1 MLDIKRIR
9 NNPEEIVEA
18 LKKRRGEYPIQKLL
32 DTDEKRREVIQ
43 KVESMKAEQNKLS
56 KQVPQMKKNG
66 EDTTELFKNLKK
78 LSDDIKALDDD
89 LKDIDEEIREYLM
102 EIPNTPNKDVPVGLD
117 DTENLEMRKW
127 GEPRKFDFDI
137 KAHWDLGVDLDILD
151 FERATKIS
159 KSRFSVFKGKG
170 ARLERALMNFMV
182 DLHTDKQGY
191 TEMNTPVLMSPSA
204 MMGTGQIPKFK
215 EDMFYCEKDD
225 MYLAP
230 TAEVPVTNL
239 LGEEILEQGS
249 LPIYYTAFTQCFRRE
264 AGSAGRDTRGLIR
277 NHQFEKVEMVKF
289 VEPSTSYDELEK
301 LTNNAEEILQLLE
314 IPYRVVRLCSG
325 DLGFSSAMTYD
336 VEVWMPSYNRYVEI
350 SSCSNFEDFQARR
363 ANIRYRDENNKPQY
377 VHTLNGSGLAIGR
390 CFAAVIENY
399 QQADGSIKIP
409 EVLQKYTGSVSYTH
423 LTLPTTPYV

>member
-1 MLDIKRIR
+1 M
-9 NNPEEIVEA
+9 
-18 LKKRRGEYPIQKLL
+18 

-56 KQVPQMKKNG
+56 KQVPQIKKNG

-78 LSDDIKALDDD
+78 LSDDIKSMDDD

-239 LGEEILEQGS
+239 LGGEILEQGS

-336 VEVWMPSYNRYVEI
+336 IEVWMPSYNRYVEI

-409 EVLQKYTGSVSYTH
+409 EVLQKYTGFDIID
-423 LTLPTTPYV
+423 

>member
-9 NNPEEIVEA
+9 KNPEEIVEA

-78 LSDDIKALDDD
+78 LSDDIKSMDDD
-89 LKDIDEEIREYLM
+89 LKNIDEEIREYLM

-239 LGEEILEQGS
+239 LGGEILEQGS

-289 VEPSTSYDELEK
+289 VEPATSYDELEK

-336 VEVWMPSYNRYVEI
+336 IEVWMPSYNRYVEI

-409 EVLQKYTGSVSYTH
+409 EVLQKYTGFDIID
-423 LTLPTTPYV
+423 

>member
-78 LSDDIKALDDD
+78 LSDDIKSMDDD
-89 LKDIDEEIREYLM
+89 LKNIDEEIREYLM

-239 LGEEILEQGS
+239 LAGEILEQGS

-336 VEVWMPSYNRYVEI
+336 IEVWMPSYNRYVEI

-409 EVLQKYTGSVSYTH
+409 EVLQKYTGFDIID
-423 LTLPTTPYV
+423 

>member
-9 NNPEEIVEA
+9 NNPEEIIEA

-78 LSDDIKALDDD
+78 LSDDIKSMDDD
-89 LKDIDEEIREYLM
+89 LKNIDEEIREYLM

-204 MMGTGQIPKFK
+204 MKGTGQIPKFK

-239 LGEEILEQGS
+239 LSGEILEQGS

-336 VEVWMPSYNRYVEI
+336 IEVWMPSYNRYVEI

-409 EVLQKYTGSVSYTH
+409 EVLQKYTGFDIID
-423 LTLPTTPYV
+423 

>member
-43 KVESMKAEQNKLS
+43 KVESMKAEQNKSS

-78 LSDDIKALDDD
+78 LSDDIKSMDDD

-239 LGEEILEQGS
+239 LAGEILEQGS

-409 EVLQKYTGSVSYTH
+409 EVLQKYTGFDIID
-423 LTLPTTPYV
+423 

>member
-9 NNPEEIVEA
+9 NNPEEIIEA

-78 LSDDIKALDDD
+78 LSDDIKSMDDD
-89 LKDIDEEIREYLM
+89 LKNIDEEIREYLM

-204 MMGTGQIPKFK
+204 MKGTGQIPKFK

-239 LGEEILEQGS
+239 LSGEILEQGS

-289 VEPSTSYDELEK
+289 VKPATSYDELEK

-336 VEVWMPSYNRYVEI
+336 IEVWMPSYNRYVEI

-409 EVLQKYTGSVSYTH
+409 EVLQKYTGFDIID
-423 LTLPTTPYV
+423 

>member
-78 LSDDIKALDDD
+78 LSDDIKSMDDD
-89 LKDIDEEIREYLM
+89 LKNIDEEIREYLM

-239 LGEEILEQGS
+239 LGGEILEQGS

-336 VEVWMPSYNRYVEI
+336 IELWMPSYNRYVEI

-399 QQADGSIKIP
+399 QQADG
-409 EVLQKYTGSVSYTH
+409 
-423 LTLPTTPYV
+423 

>member
-9 NNPEEIVEA
+9 NNPEEIIEA

-78 LSDDIKALDDD
+78 LSDDIKSMDDD
-89 LKDIDEEIREYLM
+89 LKNIDEEIREYLM

-239 LGEEILEQGS
+239 LGGEILEQGS
-249 LPIYYTAFTQCFRRE
+249 LPIYYMAFTQCFRRE

-289 VEPSTSYDELEK
+289 VEPATSYDELEK

-336 VEVWMPSYNRYVEI
+336 IEVWMPSYNRYVEI

-409 EVLQKYTGSVSYTH
+409 EVLQKYTGFDIID
-423 LTLPTTPYV
+423 

>member
-78 LSDDIKALDDD
+78 LSDDIKSMDDD
-89 LKDIDEEIREYLM
+89 LKNIDEEIREYLM

-204 MMGTGQIPKFK
+204 MKGTGQIPKFK

-239 LGEEILEQGS
+239 LGGEILEQGS

-289 VEPSTSYDELEK
+289 VEPATSYDELEK

-409 EVLQKYTGSVSYTH
+409 EVLQKYTGFDIID
-423 LTLPTTPYV
+423 

>member
-9 NNPEEIVEA
+9 NNPEEIIEA

-78 LSDDIKALDDD
+78 LSDDIKSMDDD
-89 LKDIDEEIREYLM
+89 LKNIDEEIREYLM

-204 MMGTGQIPKFK
+204 MRGTGQIPKFK

-239 LGEEILEQGS
+239 LGGEILEQGS

-336 VEVWMPSYNRYVEI
+336 IEVWMPSYNRYVEI

-409 EVLQKYTGSVSYTH
+409 EVLQKYTGFDIID
-423 LTLPTTPYV
+423 

>member
-18 LKKRRGEYPIQKLL
+18 LKKRRGEYPIEKLL
-32 DTDEKRREVIQ
+32 ATDEKRREVIQ
-43 KVESMKAEQNKLS
+43 KVEGMKAEQNKLS

-78 LSDDIKALDDD
+78 LSDDIKSMDDD
-89 LKDIDEEIREYLM
+89 LKDIDDEIMEYLM

-204 MMGTGQIPKFK
+204 MKGTGQIPKFK

-239 LGEEILEQGS
+239 LAGEILEQGS

-336 VEVWMPSYNRYVEI
+336 IEVWMPSYGRYVEI

-409 EVLQKYTGSVSYTH
+409 EVLQKYTGFDIID
-423 LTLPTTPYV
+423 

>member
-9 NNPEEIVEA
+9 NNPEEIIEA

-78 LSDDIKALDDD
+78 LSDDIKSMDDD
-89 LKDIDEEIREYLM
+89 LKNIDEEIREYLM

-182 DLHTDKQGY
+182 DLHTDKHGY

-239 LGEEILEQGS
+239 LSGEILEQGS

-289 VEPSTSYDELEK
+289 VEPATSYDELEK

-336 VEVWMPSYNRYVEI
+336 IEVWMPSYNRYVEI

-409 EVLQKYTGSVSYTH
+409 EVLQKYTGFDIID
-423 LTLPTTPYV
+423 

>member
-9 NNPEEIVEA
+9 NNPEEIIEA

-78 LSDDIKALDDD
+78 LSDDIKSMDDD
-89 LKDIDEEIREYLM
+89 LKNIDEEIREYLM

-137 KAHWDLGVDLDILD
+137 KPHWDLGVDLDILD

-191 TEMNTPVLMSPSA
+191 TEVNTPVLMSPSA
-204 MMGTGQIPKFK
+204 MKGTGQIPKFK

-239 LGEEILEQGS
+239 LSGEILEQGS

-289 VEPSTSYDELEK
+289 VEPATSYDELEK

-336 VEVWMPSYNRYVEI
+336 IEVWMPSYNRYVEI

-409 EVLQKYTGSVSYTH
+409 EVLQKYTGFDIID
-423 LTLPTTPYV
+423 

>member
-9 NNPEEIVEA
+9 NNPEEIIEA

-56 KQVPQMKKNG
+56 KQVPQIKKNG

-78 LSDDIKALDDD
+78 LSDDIKSMDDD

-239 LGEEILEQGS
+239 LGGEILEQGS

-336 VEVWMPSYNRYVEI
+336 IEVWMPSYNRYVEI

-409 EVLQKYTGSVSYTH
+409 EVLQKYTGFDIID
-423 LTLPTTPYV
+423 

>member
-78 LSDDIKALDDD
+78 LSDDIKSMDDD
-89 LKDIDEEIREYLM
+89 LKDIDDEIIEYLM

-204 MMGTGQIPKFK
+204 MRGTGQIPKFK

-239 LGEEILEQGS
+239 LAGEILEQGS

-336 VEVWMPSYNRYVEI
+336 IEVWMPSYNRYVEI

-409 EVLQKYTGSVSYTH
+409 EVLQKYTGFDIID
-423 LTLPTTPYV
+423 

>member
-78 LSDDIKALDDD
+78 LSDDIKSMDDD
-89 LKDIDEEIREYLM
+89 LKNIDEEIREYLM

-239 LGEEILEQGS
+239 LGGEILEQGS

-336 VEVWMPSYNRYVEI
+336 IEVWMPSYNRYVEI

-409 EVLQKYTGSVSYTH
+409 EVLQKYTGFDIID
-423 LTLPTTPYV
+423 

>member
-9 NNPEEIVEA
+9 NNPEEIIEA

-78 LSDDIKALDDD
+78 LSDDIKSMDDD
-89 LKDIDEEIREYLM
+89 LKNIDEEIREYLM

-204 MMGTGQIPKFK
+204 MRGTGQIPKFK

-239 LGEEILEQGS
+239 LGGEILEQGS

-289 VEPSTSYDELEK
+289 VEPATSYDELEK

-336 VEVWMPSYNRYVEI
+336 IEVWMPSYNRYVEI

-409 EVLQKYTGSVSYTH
+409 EVLQKYTGFDIID
-423 LTLPTTPYV
+423 

>member
-78 LSDDIKALDDD
+78 LSDDIKSMDDD
-89 LKDIDEEIREYLM
+89 LKNIDEEIREYLM

-191 TEMNTPVLMSPSA
+191 AEMNTPVLMSPSA

-239 LGEEILEQGS
+239 LGGEILEQGS

-336 VEVWMPSYNRYVEI
+336 IEVWMPSYNRYVEI

-409 EVLQKYTGSVSYTH
+409 EVLQKYTGFDIID
-423 LTLPTTPYV
+423 

>member
-78 LSDDIKALDDD
+78 LSDDIKAMDDD

-239 LGEEILEQGS
+239 LGGEILEQGS

-289 VEPSTSYDELEK
+289 VEPATSYDELEK

-336 VEVWMPSYNRYVEI
+336 IEVWMPSYNRYVEI

-409 EVLQKYTGSVSYTH
+409 EVLQKYTGFDIID
-423 LTLPTTPYV
+423 

>member
-9 NNPEEIVEA
+9 NNPEEIIEA

-66 EDTTELFKNLKK
+66 EDTTELFKTLKK
-78 LSDDIKALDDD
+78 LSDDIKSMDDD
-89 LKDIDEEIREYLM
+89 LKNIDEEIREYLM

-204 MMGTGQIPKFK
+204 MKGTGQIPKFK

-239 LGEEILEQGS
+239 LGGEILEQGS

-289 VEPSTSYDELEK
+289 VEPATSYDELEK

-336 VEVWMPSYNRYVEI
+336 IEVWMPSYNRYVEI

-409 EVLQKYTGSVSYTH
+409 EVLQKYTGFDIID
-423 LTLPTTPYV
+423 

>member
-9 NNPEEIVEA
+9 NNPEEIIEA

-78 LSDDIKALDDD
+78 LSDDIKSMDDD
-89 LKDIDEEIREYLM
+89 LKNIDEEIREYLM

-239 LGEEILEQGS
+239 LGGEILEQGS

-289 VEPSTSYDELEK
+289 VEPATSYDELEK

-336 VEVWMPSYNRYVEI
+336 IEVWMPSYNRYVEI

-409 EVLQKYTGSVSYTH
+409 EVLQKYTGFDIID
-423 LTLPTTPYV
+423 

>member
-102 EIPNTPNKDVPVGLD
+102 EIPNTPNKDVSVGLD

-239 LGEEILEQGS
+239 LGGEILEQGS

-336 VEVWMPSYNRYVEI
+336 IEVWMPSYNRYVEI

-409 EVLQKYTGSVSYTH
+409 EVLQKYTGFDIID
-423 LTLPTTPYV
+423 

>member
-9 NNPEEIVEA
+9 NNPEEIIEA

-78 LSDDIKALDDD
+78 LSDDIKSMDDD
-89 LKDIDEEIREYLM
+89 LKNIDEEIREYLM

-191 TEMNTPVLMSPSA
+191 TEVNTPVLMSPSA
-204 MMGTGQIPKFK
+204 MKGTGQIPKFK

-239 LGEEILEQGS
+239 LSGEILEQGS

-289 VEPSTSYDELEK
+289 VESATSYDELEK

-336 VEVWMPSYNRYVEI
+336 IEVWMPSYNRYVEI

-409 EVLQKYTGSVSYTH
+409 EVLQKYTGFDIID
-423 LTLPTTPYV
+423 

>member
-239 LGEEILEQGS
+239 LAGEILEQGS

-336 VEVWMPSYNRYVEI
+336 IEVWMPSYGRYVEI

-409 EVLQKYTGSVSYTH
+409 EVLQKYTGFDIID
-423 LTLPTTPYV
+423 

>member
-9 NNPEEIVEA
+9 NNPEEIIEA

-78 LSDDIKALDDD
+78 LSDDIKSMDDD
-89 LKDIDEEIREYLM
+89 LKNIDEEIREYLM
-102 EIPNTPNKDVPVGLD
+102 EIPNTPNEDVPVGLD

-204 MMGTGQIPKFK
+204 MRGTGQIPKFK

-239 LGEEILEQGS
+239 LGGEILEQGS

-289 VEPSTSYDELEK
+289 VEPATSYDELEK

-336 VEVWMPSYNRYVEI
+336 IEVWMPSYNRYVEI

-409 EVLQKYTGSVSYTH
+409 EVLQKYTGFDIID
-423 LTLPTTPYV
+423 

>member
-66 EDTTELFKNLKK
+66 EDTSELFKNLKK
-78 LSDDIKALDDD
+78 LSDDIKSMDDD
-89 LKDIDEEIREYLM
+89 LKNIDEEIREYLM

-239 LGEEILEQGS
+239 LGGEILEQGS

-336 VEVWMPSYNRYVEI
+336 IEVWMPSYNRYVEI

-409 EVLQKYTGSVSYTH
+409 EVLQKYTGFDIID
-423 LTLPTTPYV
+423 

>member
-78 LSDDIKALDDD
+78 LSDDIKSMDDD
-89 LKDIDEEIREYLM
+89 LKNIDEEIRKYLM

-204 MMGTGQIPKFK
+204 MKGTGQIPKFK

-239 LGEEILEQGS
+239 LGGEILEQGS

-289 VEPSTSYDELEK
+289 VEPDTSYDELEK

-336 VEVWMPSYNRYVEI
+336 IEVWMPSYNRYVEI

-409 EVLQKYTGSVSYTH
+409 EVLQKYTGFDIID
-423 LTLPTTPYV
+423 

>member
-9 NNPEEIVEA
+9 NNPEEIIEA

-78 LSDDIKALDDD
+78 LSDDIKYMDDD
-89 LKDIDEEIREYLM
+89 LKNIDEEIREYLM

-239 LGEEILEQGS
+239 LGGEILEQGS

-289 VEPSTSYDELEK
+289 VEPATSYDELEK

-409 EVLQKYTGSVSYTH
+409 EVLQKYTGFDIID
-423 LTLPTTPYV
+423 

>member
-78 LSDDIKALDDD
+78 LSDDIKSMDDD
-89 LKDIDEEIREYLM
+89 LKNIDEEIREYLM

-137 KAHWDLGVDLDILD
+137 KPHWDLGVDLDILD

-204 MMGTGQIPKFK
+204 MKGTGQIPKFK

-239 LGEEILEQGS
+239 LGGEILEQGS

-289 VEPSTSYDELEK
+289 VEPATSYDELEK

-336 VEVWMPSYNRYVEI
+336 IEVWMPSYNRYVEI

-409 EVLQKYTGSVSYTH
+409 EVLQKYTGFDIID
-423 LTLPTTPYV
+423 

>member
-78 LSDDIKALDDD
+78 LSDDIKSMDDD
-89 LKDIDEEIREYLM
+89 LKNIDEEIREYLM

-204 MMGTGQIPKFK
+204 MRGTGQIPKFK

-239 LGEEILEQGS
+239 LGGEILEQGS

-289 VEPSTSYDELEK
+289 VEPATSYDELEK

-336 VEVWMPSYNRYVEI
+336 IEVWMPSYNRYVEI

-409 EVLQKYTGSVSYTH
+409 EVLQKYTGFDIID
-423 LTLPTTPYV
+423 

>member
-9 NNPEEIVEA
+9 NNPEEIIEA

-66 EDTTELFKNLKK
+66 EDTTELFENLKK
-78 LSDDIKALDDD
+78 LSDDIKSMDDD
-89 LKDIDEEIREYLM
+89 LKNIDEEIREYLM

-204 MMGTGQIPKFK
+204 MKGTGQIPKFK

-239 LGEEILEQGS
+239 LGGEILEQGS

-289 VEPSTSYDELEK
+289 VEPATSYDELEK

-336 VEVWMPSYNRYVEI
+336 IEVWMPSYNRYVEI

-409 EVLQKYTGSVSYTH
+409 EVLQKYTGFDIID
-423 LTLPTTPYV
+423 

>member
-78 LSDDIKALDDD
+78 LSDDIKSMDDD
-89 LKDIDEEIREYLM
+89 LKNIDEEIREYLM

-182 DLHTDKQGY
+182 DLHTDKQEY

-239 LGEEILEQGS
+239 LGGEILEQGS

-289 VEPSTSYDELEK
+289 VEPATSYDELEK

-336 VEVWMPSYNRYVEI
+336 IEVWMPSYNRYVEI

-409 EVLQKYTGSVSYTH
+409 EVLQKYTGFDIID
-423 LTLPTTPYV
+423 

>member
-9 NNPEEIVEA
+9 NNPEEIIEA

-66 EDTTELFKNLKK
+66 EDTTQLFKNLKK
-78 LSDDIKALDDD
+78 LSDDIKSMDDD
-89 LKDIDEEIREYLM
+89 LKNIDEEIREYLM

-170 ARLERALMNFMV
+170 ARLERALMNLMV

-239 LGEEILEQGS
+239 LGGEILEQGS

-289 VEPSTSYDELEK
+289 VEPATSYEELEK

-336 VEVWMPSYNRYVEI
+336 IEVWMPSYNRYVEI

-409 EVLQKYTGSVSYTH
+409 EVLQKYTGFDIID
-423 LTLPTTPYV
+423 

>member
-9 NNPEEIVEA
+9 KNPEEIVEA

-78 LSDDIKALDDD
+78 LSDDIKSMDDD
-89 LKDIDEEIREYLM
+89 LKNIDEEIREYLM

-204 MMGTGQIPKFK
+204 MKGTGQIPKFK

-239 LGEEILEQGS
+239 LGGEILEQGS

-289 VEPSTSYDELEK
+289 VEPATSYDELEK

-336 VEVWMPSYNRYVEI
+336 IEVWMPSYNRYVEI

-409 EVLQKYTGSVSYTH
+409 EVLQKYTGFDIID
-423 LTLPTTPYV
+423 

>member
-78 LSDDIKALDDD
+78 LSDDIKSMDDD

-239 LGEEILEQGS
+239 LGGEILEQGS

-289 VEPSTSYDELEK
+289 VEPATSYDELEK

-336 VEVWMPSYNRYVEI
+336 IEVWMPSYNRYVEI

-409 EVLQKYTGSVSYTH
+409 EVLQKYTGFDIID
-423 LTLPTTPYV
+423 

>member
-78 LSDDIKALDDD
+78 LSDDIKSMDDD
-89 LKDIDEEIREYLM
+89 LKNIDEEIREYLM

-239 LGEEILEQGS
+239 LSGEILEQGS

-336 VEVWMPSYNRYVEI
+336 IEVWMPSYNRYVEI

-409 EVLQKYTGSVSYTH
+409 EVLQKYTGFDIID
-423 LTLPTTPYV
+423 

>member
-239 LGEEILEQGS
+239 LAGEILEQVS

-336 VEVWMPSYNRYVEI
+336 IEVWMPSYGRYVEI

-409 EVLQKYTGSVSYTH
+409 EVLQKYTGFDIID
-423 LTLPTTPYV
+423 